1 MSTEK
6 RNTEMGILT
15 GIAIILVV
23 LGHLDMN
30 ELSVFG
36 LFPYYSFHVMVFL
49 FISGYFYD
57 PANEERIPGYI
68 GHKTLRLLVPYYIC
82 NVIYGIISTILSSQ
96 GFAFCTPIS
105 FKTLVIEPFLGGHQY
120 GLNFP
125 AWFVPAL
132 FIIEVLNILGRKVLA
147 LIRLNDET
155 LGCIHADRDILVFIC
170 TLAAGMACV
179 YLAQGGHVWGAYKTP
194 GRILFML
201 PVYELGRLYR
211 TRLEEKEKRIPDVLC
226 ISLICIVQF
235 IIYICAHGMLNFS
248 AVWVTSFAS
257 FCFVPYLT
265 VITGTWFWLR
275 ISRIISDTSA
285 GRGLD
290 RIGMNSFSIM
300 MHHVAIFF
308 AINLVTYAICI
319 RLPEN
324 GGFDVAEF
332 HSNVNYAYQ
341 LGGMYAWKCIY
352 LIAGI
357 LIPVLISGSRRY
369 LFQLLPKPSHH
380 RRQY

>member
-1 MSTEK
+1 MSAQK

-57 PANEERIPGYI
+57 PENEEHILKYI
-68 GHKTLRLLVPYYIC
+68 GRKALKLLVPYYIC
-82 NVIYGIISTILSSQ
+82 NVIYGIISTILSAK
-96 GFAFCTPIS
+96 GFAFCSPIS
-105 FKTLVIEPFLGGHQY
+105 FKTLIIEPFLGGHQF

-147 LIRLNDET
+147 LVKLGDET
-155 LGCIHADRDILVFIC
+155 LNRIRLDRDILVFVC
-170 TLAAGMACV
+170 TLAAGIACV

-211 TRLEEKEKRIPDVLC
+211 THLEEKEKRIPDVLC
-226 ISLICIVQF
+226 ISLICIIQF
-235 IIYICAHGMLNFS
+235 IIYICAQGMLNFS

-257 FCFVPYLT
+257 LCFVPYLT

-275 ISRIISDTSA
+275 ISRIISATSI

-290 RIGMNSFSIM
+290 RIGMNSFHIM

-308 AINLVTYAICI
+308 AINLITYAICM
-319 RLPEN
+319 LYPGT
-324 GGFDVAEF
+324 GGFDVDEF
-332 HSNVNYAYQ
+332 YSNVNYTY
-341 LGGMYAWKCIY
+341 LFGGMYAWKCIY
-352 LIAGI
+352 LTAG
-357 LIPVLISGSRRY
+357 LFIPAFVPAFIVNRIRARR
-369 LFQLLPKPSHH
+369 K
-380 RRQY
+380 